1 MSIHH
6 PPHVVNESY
15 VRSIGLRDPSRLYTL
30 MAPNVWV
37 IERRLSAMEML
48 LLEDFEV
55 TRSRL
60 VIPSRPSSGEI
71 RAVKVKD
78 LYKPVWLGGP
88 VWAGKSALDFKGEP
102 TRPDAMPYSFWLRID
117 LVEPSERIRFPAL
130 PASVN
135 YKEGLDM
142 GDLRELYSWDGNSF
156 KLRDGTW
163 GRE

>member
-1 MSIHH
+1 
-6 PPHVVNESY
+6 
-15 VRSIGLRDPSRLYTL
+15 

-37 IERRLSAMEML
+37 IERRLTAMEML
-48 LLEDFEV
+48 LLGDFEV
-55 TRSRL
+55 RLTRLTSFVYKVAER
-60 VIPSRPSSGEI
+60 
-71 RAVKVKD
+71 RAVTVKD

-156 KLRDGTW
+156 KLRDGAW

>member
-1 MSIHH
+1 MSI
-6 PPHVVNESY
+6 PHVVNESY

-37 IERRLSAMEML
+37 IERRLTAMEML
-48 LLEDFEV
+48 LLGDFEV
-55 TRSRL
+55 RLTRLTSRL
-60 VIPSRPSSGEI
+60 QGRGAP
-71 RAVKVKD
+71 AVTVKD

-156 KLRDGTW
+156 KLRDGAW

>member
-1 MSIHH
+1 MSI
-6 PPHVVNESY
+6 PHVVNESY
-15 VRSIGLRDPSRLYTL
+15 VRSIGLRDPSRLYVL

-37 IERRLSAMEML
+37 IERRLTAMEML
-48 LLEDFEV
+48 LLGDFEV
-55 TRSRL
+55 RLTRLTSRL
-60 VIPSRPSSGEI
+60 QGRGTP
-71 RAVKVKD
+71 AVTVKD

-102 TRPDAMPYSFWLRID
+102 TRPDATPYSFWLRID

-156 KLRDGTW
+156 KLRDGAW